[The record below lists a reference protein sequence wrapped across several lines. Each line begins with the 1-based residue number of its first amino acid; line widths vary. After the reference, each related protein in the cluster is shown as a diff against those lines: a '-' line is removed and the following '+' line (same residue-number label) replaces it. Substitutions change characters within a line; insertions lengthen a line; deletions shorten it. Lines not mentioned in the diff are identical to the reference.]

1 MEEEGELSCSI
12 RVRFCLLDGGR
23 AARWNENHLINFNIM
38 APVFLS
44 GTERR
49 RRARG
54 GKGAGALQ
62 VRSWACAGLDLV
74 RTRG

>member
-12 RVRFCLLDGGR
+12 RVRFCLSDGVR
-23 AARWNENHLINFNIM
+23 AARWNENHLINFNII

-49 RRARG
+49 RQARG
-54 GKGAGALQ
+54 E
-62 VRSWACAGLDLV
+62 
-74 RTRG
+74 RGGQITDA